1 MREMRDPTGKAEEA
15 LIPPRGKQVPG
26 TEINGLCSKVNFI

>member
-1 MREMRDPTGKAEEA
+1 MREMRDPKEA